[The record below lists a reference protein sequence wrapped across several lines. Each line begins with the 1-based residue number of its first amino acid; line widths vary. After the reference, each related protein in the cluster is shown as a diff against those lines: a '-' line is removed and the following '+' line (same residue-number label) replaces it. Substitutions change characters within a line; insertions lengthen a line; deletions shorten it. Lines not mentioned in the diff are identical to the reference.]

1 VKIVKPKVFLVG
13 ETRIVEQGLQDYLD
27 HVGVT
32 KWKTDAPS
40 DSEKIAEVMGRLCY
54 RSFEPGM
61 NPNVTR
67 VREGNQTYL
76 GNIINVGHGS
86 VVEHPVMNFIF
97 ADVSRVVTHELV
109 RHRAGTAMSQESL
122 RFVRLDSLSAYT
134 PMCIEENEEG
144 MSIFAKTFE
153 HLEKL
158 QKELAEVYD
167 IDNEKKFA
175 VKKKLTSAFRRL
187 APIGLATTI
196 GWSCNFRTLRHVLEN
211 RTDPHAEEEIRY
223 LFAEVYNLVKDRYPN
238 LLGDYEVEMVD
249 GLPWIKTSHRKI

>member
-1 VKIVKPKVFLVG
+1 MEFVKPKVFLVG

-40 DSEKIAEVMGRLCY
+40 DSEKLAEVMGRLCY

-153 HLEKL
+153 HLEQL

-249 GLPWIKTSHRKI
+249 GLPWIKTAHRKI